1 MSRRD
6 RISLS
11 VQVHAET
18 DSAVKVSLDG
28 SRRAAVWLPKQLV
41 TIEDETSD
49 GFATLWI
56 TETLATTK
64 GLV

>member
-11 VQVHAET
+11 VQIHAET
-18 DSAVKVSLDG
+18 DTAVKVSLDG
-28 SRRAAVWLPKQLV
+28 SRRAAVWLAKQLV
-41 TIEDETSD
+41 EIEDETSD

-56 TETLATTK
+56 TEALATTK